1 MRLTA
6 AMLRTIL
13 QLIITCGFLLYPIVM
28 YWGLQHY
35 SPRLIAVLL
44 GMGVTYNLLH
54 LQSARHQ
61 LRLLFPVLG
70 TLTLCV
76 LSALLNQSSA
86 LLYLPFLISMNLGL
100 SFGYSLLYPPSMVEV
115 FAKMSTSDL
124 SEETIRYCRLITLI
138 WVVFFV
144 CNATIASLTAC
155 CADLEVW
162 SLYNGFIAYCAIG
175 LLFTAELCYRY
186 WRFRRY
192 VGLPTD
198 AFFKRIFPP
207 KE

>member
-1 MRLTA
+1 
-6 AMLRTIL
+6 MLKTLL
-13 QLIITCGFLLYPIVM
+13 QLILTCGFICYPFLM

-44 GMGVTYNLLH
+44 GIGVTYNLL
-54 LQSARHQ
+54 QMQPGRHQ

-76 LSALLNQSSA
+76 LSALLNQSSV
-86 LLYLPFLISMNLGL
+86 LLYLPFLISINLGL
-100 SFGYSLLYPPSMVEV
+100 SFSYSLVYPPSMVEV

-138 WVVFFV
+138 WVVFFI

-155 CADLEVW
+155 CADLKVW

-175 LLFTAELCYRY
+175 LLFTAELFYRY

-198 AFFKRIFPP
+198 RVQFCPLR
-207 KE
+207 

>member
-1 MRLTA
+1 
-6 AMLRTIL
+6 
-13 QLIITCGFLLYPIVM
+13 M
-28 YWGLQHY
+28 YWGVQRY
-35 SPRLIAVLL
+35 SPRVIAILL
-44 GMGVTYNLLH
+44 GLGVTYNLSLM
-54 LQSARHQ
+54 QPARHQ

-86 LLYLPFLISMNLGL
+86 LLYLPFLISVNLGL
-100 SFGYSLLYPPSMVEV
+100 SFGYSLLYPPSMVEM
-115 FAKMSTSDL
+115 FAKMNTSDL
-124 SEETIRYCRLITLI
+124 SEEAIRYCRLITLI

-155 CADLEVW
+155 CADLAVW

-192 VGLPTD
+192 VGLPAD
-198 AFFKRIFPP
+198 VFFKRIFPP